1 MHPRRMGGILEYDRC
16 VRARTRAVKSKLGSK
31 LPSMAGQQLDREDQG
46 QIRRCLEFV
55 LSSPEFE
62 GEFATRIGAEASVV
76 TDMLARWPE
85 PLSAP
90 DGSTETV
97 AINNAL
103 NEIVNG
109 LHVSAADER
118 SLGASRGTI
127 QALYF
132 RWALSR
138 GWSAAGLR

>member
-1 MHPRRMGGILEYDRC
+1 
-16 VRARTRAVKSKLGSK
+16 
-31 LPSMAGQQLDREDQG
+31 MAAQQLDREDQR
-46 QIRRCLEFV
+46 QISRCLEFV
-55 LSSPEFE
+55 LSSSEFE
-62 GEFATRIGAEASVV
+62 GEFATRIGAEGSVV

-90 DGSTETV
+90 DESSETV

-118 SLGASRGTI
+118 SLGASRGAI

-138 GWSAAGLR
+138 GWSAGGLR